1 VKILIS
7 IPKNFSDI
15 DLYFKFS
22 LDIIARIQYN
32 IVIPNSEIEI
42 VSMWDGAHSAGLF
55 SKKFSEKYGLSLKH
69 FKIDWY
75 KEEEPSFWK
84 NGSYGMYNVL
94 AGKNN
99 NTKMIEYV
107 RKNGGA
113 VIVLGD
119 GKEIEDILKKAKIAE
134 LEVYNGNM

>member
-1 VKILIS
+1 
-7 IPKNFSDI
+7 
-15 DLYFKFS
+15 
-22 LDIIARIQYN
+22 
-32 IVIPNSEIEI
+32 
-42 VSMWDGAHSAGLF
+42 
-55 SKKFSEKYGLSLKH
+55 
-69 FKIDWY
+69 
-75 KEEEPSFWK
+75 
-84 NGSYGMYNVL
+84 MYNVL

-107 RKNGGA
+107 IKNGGA